1 MNKKEFTEIL
11 EIVQDKRIDLTDVDE
26 TILHGCALPDYQFP
40 VFVTRKQ
47 VAKLIRWDCLQF
59 NGEFDAEELNN
70 IGIIGKRKFRIV
82 G

>member
-1 MNKKEFTEIL
+1 MNKKEFTEIM
-11 EIVQDKRIDLTDVDE
+11 EIVTNQEIDLSDVDE
-26 TILHGCALPDYQFP
+26 LILHGCALPDYQYP
-40 VFVTRKQ
+40 VYVTRKQ